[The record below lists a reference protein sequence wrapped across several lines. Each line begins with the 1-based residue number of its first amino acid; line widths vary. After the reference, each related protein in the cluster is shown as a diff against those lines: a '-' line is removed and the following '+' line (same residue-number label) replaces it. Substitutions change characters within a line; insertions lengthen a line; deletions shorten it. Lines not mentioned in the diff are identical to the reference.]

1 MTVSAAR
8 LLEMFLDMLAAE
20 RNAAKNTLLAYRAD
34 LTDFLS
40 QHGAQAQADDCRAH
54 LAGLAA
60 AGLSARSQARKLSS
74 MRQFF
79 RFLAHEGL
87 RADDPTELLDS
98 PRLPAGLPKALSEAE
113 VEALIEGAA
122 KLSAAHAPLAVAAI
136 ELLYSSG
143 LRASELVTLPH
154 GSMRAD
160 SPLIAVRGKGGKERL
175 VPISARAR
183 EAALEA
189 RGGMEHRGRGRPQAA
204 RYLFPA
210 RGKDGHLTRQALGL
224 LLKEAAVAAG
234 LDPARVSPHVLRHS
248 FASHLLGRGAD
259 LRSLQILLGHADI
272 ATTQIYTKVLEER
285 LRALVEA
292 HHPLAQPRAAPRIMR
307 PAPPPPKRGRR
318 AA

>member
-1 MTVSAAR
+1 MAAPAADR

-20 RNAAKNTLLAYRAD
+20 RNAARNTLLAYRAD
-34 LTDFLS
+34 LLDFLS
-40 QHGAQAQADDCRAH
+40 QHGADAQPDDCRAH

-60 AGLSARSQARKLSS
+60 AGLSARSQARKLSA

-79 RFLAHEGL
+79 RFLAREGL

-98 PRLPAGLPKALSEAE
+98 PRMPASLPKALSEAE
-113 VEALIEGAA
+113 VRALIEGAA
-122 KLSAAHAPLAVAAI
+122 KLSTAHAPLAVAAI

-143 LRASELVTLPH
+143 LRASELVTLPQ

-175 VPISARAR
+175 VPISERAR
-183 EAALEA
+183 DAALEA
-189 RGGMEHRGRGRPQAA
+189 HGGMQGRGKGQPLAA

-210 RGKDGHLTRQALGL
+210 RGKQGHLTRQALGL
-224 LLKEAAVAAG
+224 LLKEAALAAG
-234 LDPARVSPHVLRHS
+234 LAPERVSPHVLRHS

-272 ATTQIYTKVLEER
+272 TTTQIYTKVLEER

-292 HHPLAQPRAAPRIMR
+292 HHPLAAEIP
-307 PAPPPPKRGRR
+307 GRR
-318 AA
+318 RGAPQR